1 MAVMRPGTVTGRL
14 RTFASSTSSASDRS
28 DRLVALG
35 AVLAVWAGL
44 YFVSWLK
51 AHEFADA
58 GYDHGYF
65 NQAIW
70 LINHGHP
77 LFSSIRGLHVLA
89 DHASPILYP
98 MAWVARWIPFGDP
111 LMLLQTGA
119 FGLAAGLLYRFCR
132 GHAGLSRLPALAVV
146 AAYAA
151 YPALHN
157 TVLSGFHPEV
167 VALPGLIAATS
178 YGLAGRWLPYAACL
192 AVVFTSKEDM
202 AIAGTSLAVL
212 LFVRGRRRAAA
223 VTFGAGIAY
232 LAFAVGWLSPHFS
245 DDHFTQTIRF
255 AAYGDSIGEVAR
267 FMLAHPVRV
276 WTDIVG
282 PDSVTKATA
291 LLGPLLFL
299 PLLSP
304 EYLFPALPLEFVLL
318 ATNYGPSR
326 SIDFHYTV
334 AFTAFALMA
343 TAVSL
348 SRFRPADLPARRL
361 VPALLVATA
370 FFFVQYARD
379 SPVHHPWRWHRN
391 DAGNQARLAAHR
403 MIPKHAAVA
412 VSNGLVDLFSDRQ
425 YVYNAPMPFEYW
437 TELRSDPVR
446 QQERRR
452 RVDWAV
458 IDTRNESPWVFP
470 KTAAEV
476 VDEVLPSWGFEVYS
490 DQAGIVVL
498 KRVTRP
504 DDPVA
509 PPD

>member
-1 MAVMRPGTVTGRL
+1 MRPGTVAARL
-14 RTFASSTSSASDRS
+14 RTFASPTSDHADRFI
-28 DRLVALG
+28 ALG
-35 AVLAVWAGL
+35 ATLAVSAGL
-44 YFVSWLK
+44 YFLSWLK
-51 AHEFADA
+51 ADELADA

-98 MAWVARWIPFGDP
+98 MAWVARWIPFADP
-111 LMLLQTGA
+111 LMLLQAGS

-132 GHAGLSRLPALAVV
+132 DHAGLSRLPAITVV
-146 AAYAA
+146 AAFAA

-167 VALPGLIAATS
+167 VALPGLIAATY

-202 AIAGTSLAVL
+202 AIAGMSLALL
-212 LFVRGRRRAAA
+212 LFVRGRRTAAA
-223 VTFGAGIAY
+223 ITFATGGAY

-245 DDHFTQTIRF
+245 DSHFTQTIRF
-255 AAYGDSIGEVAR
+255 AAYGDGIGEVVR
-267 FMLAHPVRV
+267 FMVTHPGRV

-282 PDSVTKATA
+282 PDTITKATA

-299 PLLSP
+299 PLLSLD
-304 EYLFPALPLEFVLL
+304 YLFPALPLEFVLL

-334 AFTAFALMA
+334 AFTAFAFMA
-343 TAVSL
+343 TAMSL
-348 SRFRPADLPARRL
+348 SRLRPGGLPGRRL
-361 VPALLVATA
+361 IPVLLVATG
-370 FFFVQYARD
+370 FFFVQYAKD
-379 SPVHHPWRWHRN
+379 SPVDHPWRWHRN
-391 DAGNQARLAAHR
+391 DAGNEARLAAHR
-403 MIPKHAAVA
+403 MIPRHAAVA
-412 VSNGLVDLFSDRQ
+412 VSNGLIDLFSDRQ
-425 YVYNAPMPFEYW
+425 FVYNAPMPFEYW
-437 TELRSDPVR
+437 TELRSDPIR

-452 RVDWAV
+452 IVDWAV

-470 KTAAEV
+470 KSAAEV

-490 DQAGIVVL
+490 DRAGIVVL

-504 DDPVA
+504 DAASPIA
-509 PPD
+509 PPDRTR